1 MPQVIHLRLARLAD
15 TRQIALMSRDQIE
28 MGLDWRWT
36 PSRVAEQIHCPDT
49 VVLIAG
55 DQKAIA
61 GFAIMHFGE
70 EIAHL
75 NLLAVK
81 ESHQRLGIGS
91 RLLNWLEESSIVAG
105 VATIELEVRAR
116 NRGARAFYKSLGY
129 EEVRLLPGYYS
140 GRESAIQMAR
150 FLRMSEGLN
159 EWLRHR

>member
-1 MPQVIHLRLARLAD
+1 
-15 TRQIALMSRDQIE
+15 MSRDQIE
-28 MGLDWRWT
+28 MGLAWRWT

-61 GFAIMHFGE
+61 GFAIMYFGE

-105 VATIELEVRAR
+105 VATVELEVRAR
-116 NRGARAFYKSLGY
+116 NRGAHAFYKSLGY

>member
-28 MGLDWRWT
+28 MGLAWRWT

-61 GFAIMHFGE
+61 GFAIMYFGE

-105 VATIELEVRAR
+105 VATVELEVRAR

>member
-28 MGLDWRWT
+28 MGLAWRWI

-61 GFAIMHFGE
+61 GFAIMYFGE

-91 RLLNWLEESSIVAG
+91 RLLDWLEESSIVAG

-116 NRGARAFYKSLGY
+116 N
-129 EEVRLLPGYYS
+129 
-140 GRESAIQMAR
+140 
-150 FLRMSEGLN
+150 
-159 EWLRHR
+159 